1 MLYVCMESAA
11 VCLMVSQSALPG
23 MISANT
29 VTNTRAVTMPK
40 INKPQYYKKEHQRR
54 AALRLWYEDCRAVLC
69 CSECGESHPAI
80 LDFHHKDPKT
90 KKYDISQMIGKGYAK
105 KSILKEMMKCDI
117 LCSNCHRI
125 FHYNEKMK
133 GRLKK

>member
-1 MLYVCMESAA
+1 MVLFA
-11 VCLMVSQSALPG
+11 VSLMALQSVLRVT
-23 MISANT
+23 ISVWTAM
-29 VTNTRAVTMPK
+29 VIRVATMPK
-40 INKPQYYKKEHQRR
+40 INKPQYYRKEHQRR
-54 AALRLWYEDCRAVLC
+54 AALRLWYEDYRAELC

-90 KKYDISQMIGKGYAK
+90 KRYDISQMIGKGYAK

-133 GRLKK
+133 GRKA